1 MELVSGPEASFE
13 VSPGIPSARSQV
25 RLVDRSSESVTSWL
39 WEFGDGHSSTLQ
51 NPTHVYEAAGWYPV
65 TLRVSSASG
74 TTQTTTMV
82 EVVQAG
88 TLRLLSQAGHAFD
101 VTLEARDP
109 RTGNTGVGE
118 AIPQNDVFG
127 YFTIPA
133 LVPTNP
139 GAPLVPEVFVK
150 MLDAR
155 PIGQDFWVFWGGLT
169 DLEYTLTIRDTV
181 TGATKVKH
189 NPVTDSQVCLGAD
202 TGGFG
207 SLATPTLSSAVATQA
222 LEGVPSFSMTPV
234 NPGAAQTVQF
244 TDTASGLSPMGWLW
258 EFGDGKSSRL
268 QNPTHVYEAAGW
280 YPVTLRVSSVTGTT
294 QTTTMVEVVQA
305 GTLRLLSQAGH
316 AFDVTLEARDPRTGN
331 TGVGEAIPQ
340 NDVFGYFTIP
350 ALVPT
355 NPGAPLVPEVF
366 VKMLDARPIGQGFWV
381 FWGGLTDLEYTLTI
395 RDTVTGATKVKHNP
409 VTDSQVCLGADTGGF
424 PSLATPTP
432 TRTPP
437 AATPTRTPTPPSGP
451 TVVTLEA
458 TQWQWS
464 FNNGGNTFQM
474 HVGQS
479 YQVQITN
486 GDPVGQ
492 EAHGFSGIP
501 SLGMAGKS
509 ILASGDAPTIRNITP
524 SASQIGTHFF
534 ECSRDQC
541 SVVPSDHE
549 GMVGSIQV
557 VP

>member
-1 MELVSGPEASFE
+1 
-13 VSPGIPSARSQV
+13 
-25 RLVDRSSESVTSWL
+25 
-39 WEFGDGHSSTLQ
+39 
-51 NPTHVYEAAGWYPV
+51 
-65 TLRVSSASG
+65 
-74 TTQTTTMV
+74 
-82 EVVQAG
+82 
-88 TLRLLSQAGHAFD
+88 
-101 VTLEARDP
+101 
-109 RTGNTGVGE
+109 
-118 AIPQNDVFG
+118 
-127 YFTIPA
+127 
-133 LVPTNP
+133 
-139 GAPLVPEVFVK
+139 
-150 MLDAR
+150 
-155 PIGQDFWVFWGGLT
+155 
-169 DLEYTLTIRDTV
+169 
-181 TGATKVKH
+181 
-189 NPVTDSQVCLGAD
+189 
-202 TGGFG
+202 
-207 SLATPTLSSAVATQA
+207 
-222 LEGVPSFSMTPV
+222 
-234 NPGAAQTVQF
+234 
-244 TDTASGLSPMGWLW
+244 
-258 EFGDGKSSRL
+258 
-268 QNPTHVYEAAGW
+268 
-280 YPVTLRVSSVTGTT
+280 
-294 QTTTMVEVVQA
+294 
-305 GTLRLLSQAGH
+305 
-316 AFDVTLEARDPRTGN
+316 
-331 TGVGEAIPQ
+331 
-340 NDVFGYFTIP
+340 
-350 ALVPT
+350 LVPT